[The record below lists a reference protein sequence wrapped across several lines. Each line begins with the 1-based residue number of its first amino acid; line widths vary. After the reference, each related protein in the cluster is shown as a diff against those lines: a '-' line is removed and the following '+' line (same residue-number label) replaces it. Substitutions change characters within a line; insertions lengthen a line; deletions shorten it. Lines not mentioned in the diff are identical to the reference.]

1 MIIKVYKQLKQY
13 KDLKMSKVT
22 IWHNPRCSKSRE
34 ALKLLEEQ
42 GKEVDVYKYLDE
54 ALSVDE
60 IKSVLLKLG
69 IVARDLMRT
78 KETIYKELGLKDI
91 EDEEAL
97 IEAMSKY
104 NKLIERPIII
114 TDTKAIIGRPPEL
127 VLEL

>member
-1 MIIKVYKQLKQY
+1 MAIQ
-13 KDLKMSKVT
+13 

-42 GKEVDVYKYLDE
+42 GREVEVYKYLDE
-54 ALSVDE
+54 SPSVDE
-60 IKSVLLKLG
+60 IKSVLSKLD
-69 IVARDLMRT
+69 ISARDLMRT
-78 KETIYKELGLKDI
+78 KEAIYKELGLKDI
-91 EDEEAL
+91 DDEEVL
-97 IEAMSKY
+97 IEAMSKH